1 MIDIKLP
8 AIKGD
13 QTLILIVQFLH
24 YEVLIPV

>member
-8 AIKGD
+8 EIKGD
-13 QTLILIVQFLH
+13 QTLIFIVQFLH